1 MIGVDSEK
9 IDQYIEIAAG
19 VGSTAEVA
27 TIEDPFTRSV
37 TLLFMLVKEHGLDPW
52 SLDLKHTIQ
61 EYQKYAVKEDDL
73 DLPLAGSVLG
83 WAWDVLRLRATGA
96 IEATEPIPE
105 PQPEWVDFD
114 FGWEPTYAEQLEDSS
129 EPPIE
134 ESVLNKEDLEDFL
147 IQNSGKLIKKSLS
160 IVDNVNDYISS
171 APENRDVA
179 ALAELIKA
187 SSSAIETLNKLHVAK
202 ERNETQLEVKKID
215 VESKERIN
223 IADNQA
229 KILLSREDIMK
240 ALVEDESEVID
251 V

>member
-1 MIGVDSEK
+1 MAEELDEAVNDI
-9 IDQYIEIAAG
+9 IAQ
-19 VGSTAEVA
+19 
-27 TIEDPFTRSV
+27 
-37 TLLFMLVKEHGLDPW
+37 
-52 SLDLKHTIQ
+52 LKHNN
-61 EYQKYAVKEDDL
+61 KVAKKPV
-73 DLPLAGSVLG
+73 
-83 WAWDVLRLRATGA
+83 
-96 IEATEPIPE
+96 
-105 PQPEWVDFD
+105 
-114 FGWEPTYAEQLEDSS
+114 
-129 EPPIE
+129 E
-134 ESVLNKEDLEDFL
+134 ESILNKEDLEDFL

-229 KILLSREDIMK
+229 KILLSREDILN
-240 ALVEDESEVID
+240 ALVDEDKEVID

>member
-1 MIGVDSEK
+1 M
-9 IDQYIEIAAG
+9 
-19 VGSTAEVA
+19 AEELDEAVNDIISQLKQNNKVA
-27 TIEDPFTRSV
+27 RTPV
-37 TLLFMLVKEHGLDPW
+37 
-52 SLDLKHTIQ
+52 
-61 EYQKYAVKEDDL
+61 
-73 DLPLAGSVLG
+73 
-83 WAWDVLRLRATGA
+83 
-96 IEATEPIPE
+96 
-105 PQPEWVDFD
+105 
-114 FGWEPTYAEQLEDSS
+114 
-129 EPPIE
+129 E
-134 ESVLNKEDLEDFL
+134 ESVLDKEDLEDFL

-229 KILLSREDIMK
+229 KILLSREDIMN
-240 ALVEDESEVID
+240 ALLDDDKNVID

>member
-1 MIGVDSEK
+1 MAEELDEAVNDI
-9 IDQYIEIAAG
+9 IAQLKQNNK
-19 VGSTAEVA
+19 VA
-27 TIEDPFTRSV
+27 KAPV
-37 TLLFMLVKEHGLDPW
+37 
-52 SLDLKHTIQ
+52 
-61 EYQKYAVKEDDL
+61 
-73 DLPLAGSVLG
+73 
-83 WAWDVLRLRATGA
+83 
-96 IEATEPIPE
+96 
-105 PQPEWVDFD
+105 
-114 FGWEPTYAEQLEDSS
+114 
-129 EPPIE
+129 E

-229 KILLSREDIMK
+229 KILLSREDILN
-240 ALVEDESEVID
+240 ALVDEDKEVID

>member
-1 MIGVDSEK
+1 MAEELDEAVNDIISQLKQNNKVSRAP
-9 IDQYIEIAAG
+9 ID
-19 VGSTAEVA
+19 
-27 TIEDPFTRSV
+27 
-37 TLLFMLVKEHGLDPW
+37 
-52 SLDLKHTIQ
+52 
-61 EYQKYAVKEDDL
+61 
-73 DLPLAGSVLG
+73 
-83 WAWDVLRLRATGA
+83 
-96 IEATEPIPE
+96 
-105 PQPEWVDFD
+105 
-114 FGWEPTYAEQLEDSS
+114 
-129 EPPIE
+129 

-215 VESKERIN
+215 VESKERLN
-223 IADNQA
+223 IADNQT
-229 KILLSREDIMK
+229 KVLLSRDDIMK
-240 ALVEDESEVID
+240 ALIEDEKEVID